1 MANDMVII
9 LDEEEE
15 EVQFLGTGKLNHDH
29 DYAAIPLGLNIAS
42 ICFNPFVFNRSPLGF
57 S

>member
-1 MANDMVII
+1 MTNDTIII

-29 DYAAIPLGLNIAS
+29 NYATIRFRLNVAS
-42 ICFNPFVFNRSPLGF
+42 IYFNRSSSIDLV
-57 S
+57 